1 MPFEFPT
8 DADLDQ
14 TDRDMRDIADIF
26 GYKPQLENEEP
37 ESTFLDRFKDQLEKG
52 GYFEKSKEDS
62 KQYDI
67 YGDRR
72 RSSGGDTVADLG
84 GGNTLMS
91 PDSSIATQAQL
102 AGMQNQQK
110 GLGQQ
115 LGAGTGAALG
125 AAVGGP
131 FAPVTSVLGRF
142 AGDFLGGLLPF

>member
-8 DADLDQ
+8 DTDLDQ
-14 TDRDMRDIADIF
+14 TDRDMRDISDIF

-62 KQYDI
+62 KRYDI

-110 GLGQQ
+110 GLGQT
-115 LGAGTGAALG
+115 LGGGIGAAAG

>member
-1 MPFEFPT
+1 
-8 DADLDQ
+8 
-14 TDRDMRDIADIF
+14 
-26 GYKPQLENEEP
+26 
-37 ESTFLDRFKDQLEKG
+37 
-52 GYFEKSKEDS
+52 
-62 KQYDI
+62 
-67 YGDRR
+67 
-72 RSSGGDTVADLG
+72 
-84 GGNTLMS
+84 MS